1 MVKHYYIVICA
12 VALLLSVGFMAKPS
26 NDSNIKPIDTRNFD
40 TSVKPSE
47 DFYQYANGGWIS
59 KNPIPPD
66 QSRWGSFNEV
76 QERNFVILHDILEN
90 AAKNSGEEGSN
101 IQKVGDF
108 YFSGMDSAHIE
119 EAGAKPLE
127 AEFKRIDAIKDET
140 DLQAEIAHLH
150 TIEIGVPFA
159 FFIEQDAKNSTEEIA
174 QLFQSG
180 LGLPD
185 RDYYTKTDDKSKD
198 LRDKYVAHLVNT
210 FTLLG
215 DDPSTASANAKIV
228 MDMETRLANASM
240 TRVDMRDPEKIYHKM
255 SINDLGKLTQAFSWV
270 KYFNDI
276 GVKDP
281 GKINVG
287 QPDFMKEVSAMISD
301 VPLPNWKT
309 YLRWHLIG
317 EYGNYLSSGFV
328 NEDFNF
334 FGKTLTGQKELR
346 PRWKRIL
353 VTVDGDIGEALGQLY
368 VAKAFTPEAK
378 ARAVQLVANLRS
390 SLHNRIENLVWMS
403 ETTKKQA
410 LKKLDA
416 FTVKIGYP
424 DKWRDYSS
432 LKIDRGPYVLNVMR
446 AYEFEFKRNLNKIGK
461 PVDRTEWGMTPPTVN
476 AYYNPSMNEIVF
488 PAGILQ
494 PPFFYSD
501 ADEAVNYGGIGAVIG
516 HEMTHGF
523 DDEGRQFDA
532 EGNLK
537 DWWTSDDS
545 AKYTERTKL
554 VEEEFDG
561 FVAIDTLHVNG
572 KLTLGENLA
581 DLGGLTVAYAA
592 LEKELEGKSR
602 EKIDGFTP
610 EQRFF
615 LSFAQI
621 WRSNIRPENQR
632 MRLITDP
639 HSPGRFRCIGPISN
653 MVEFKQAFDI
663 PDDSPMMRSIGKR
676 VKIW

>member
-1 MVKHYYIVICA
+1 MVKHYYIITCA

-26 NDSNIKPIDTRNFD
+26 NDSSTKPIDTQNFD

-47 DFYQYANGGWIS
+47 DFYQYANGGWIA

-76 QERNFVILHDILEN
+76 QERNYVILHDILEN
-90 AAKNSGEEGSN
+90 AAKNSGEEGSIN
-101 IQKVGDF
+101 QKVGDF

-119 EAGAKPLE
+119 EAGAKPLDTE
-127 AEFKRIDAIKDET
+127 IQRINAIKDKN
-140 DLQAEIAHLH
+140 DLQSEIAHLH
-150 TIEIGVPFA
+150 TIEIGIPFA
-159 FFIEQDAKNSTEEIA
+159 FFIDQDAKNSTEEIA

-198 LRDKYVAHLVNT
+198 LRDKYVTHLVNT

-215 DDPSTASANAKIV
+215 DDASTASANAKIV

-255 SINDLGKLTQAFSWV
+255 SINDLGKLTQTFSWE

-281 GKINVG
+281 GKINVA
-287 QPDFMKEVSAMISD
+287 QPDFMKEISAMISD
-301 VPLPNWKT
+301 VPLSNWKT
-309 YLRWHLIG
+309 YLRWHLVH

-328 NEDFNF
+328 NEEFNF
-334 FGKTLTGQKELR
+334 FGKALTGQKELR

-353 VTVDGDIGEALGQLY
+353 ATVDGNIGEALGQLY

-390 SLHNRIENLVWMS
+390 SLHNRIENLAWMS
-403 ETTKKQA
+403 EATKKQA

-446 AYEFEFKRNLNKIGK
+446 TQEFEFKRNLNKIGK

-476 AYYNPSMNEIVF
+476 AYYNPLMNEIVF

-494 PPFFYSD
+494 PPFYYAD
-501 ADEAVNYGGIGAVIG
+501 ADDAVNYGGIGAVIG

-523 DDEGRQFDA
+523 DDQGRQFDA

-545 AKYTERTKL
+545 AKYTQRTKL

-592 LEKELEGKSR
+592 LEKELEGKSH

-621 WRSNIRPENQR
+621 WRANIRPEAQR
-632 MRLITDP
+632 MRIITDP

-653 MVEFKQAFDI
+653 MIEFKQAFDI
-663 PDDSPMMRSIGKR
+663 PDDSPMMRATAKR
-676 VKIW
+676 AKIW

>member
-1 MVKHYYIVICA
+1 MVKHYYIVSCA
-12 VALLLSVGFMAKPS
+12 IALLLSVGFMAKPS
-26 NDSNIKPIDTRNFD
+26 NDSNTKPIDTQNFD

-76 QERNFVILHDILEN
+76 QERNYVILHDILEN
-90 AAKNSGEEGSN
+90 AAKKSGEEGSN
-101 IQKVGDF
+101 LQKVGDF

-119 EAGAKPLE
+119 EAGAKPLD
-127 AEFKRIDAIKDET
+127 AEIQRINAIKDKN

-150 TIEIGVPFA
+150 TMAIGIPFA
-159 FFIEQDAKNSTEEIA
+159 FFIDQDAKNSTEEIA

-185 RDYYTKTDDKSKD
+185 RDYYTKTDEKSKD
-198 LRDKYVAHLVNT
+198 LRDKYVTHLVNT

-255 SINDLGKLTQAFSWV
+255 SINDLGKLTQAFSWG

-276 GVKDP
+276 GVNDP
-281 GKINVG
+281 GKINVA
-287 QPDFMKEVSAMISD
+287 QPDFMKEVSGMISD

-309 YLRWHLIG
+309 YLRWHLVH
-317 EYGNYLSSGFV
+317 EYGSYLSSGFV
-328 NEDFNF
+328 NEEFNF
-334 FGKTLTGQKELR
+334 FGKALTGQKELR

-353 VTVDGDIGEALGQLY
+353 ATVDGNIGEALGQLY

-390 SLHNRIENLVWMS
+390 SLHNRIENLAWMS
-403 ETTKKQA
+403 AVTKKQA

-416 FTVKIGYP
+416 FTVKIGYT

-446 AYEFEFKRNLNKIGK
+446 SQEFEFKRNLNKIGK

-494 PPFFYSD
+494 PPFFYAD

-621 WRSNIRPENQR
+621 WRSNIRPEAQR

-653 MVEFKQAFDI
+653 MIEFKQAFDI
-663 PDDSPMMRSIGKR
+663 PDGSPMMRSTDKR
-676 VKIW
+676 AKIW

>member
-1 MVKHYYIVICA
+1 MVKQYYIITCA

-26 NDSNIKPIDTRNFD
+26 NDSTTKPIDTQNFD

-47 DFYQYANGGWIS
+47 DFYQYVNGGWIS

-90 AAKNSGEEGSN
+90 AAKNSGETGSN

-127 AEFKRIDAIKDET
+127 AEFKRIDAIKDKT

-198 LRDKYVAHLVNT
+198 LREKYVTHLVNT

-228 MDMETRLANASM
+228 MDLETRLANASM

-255 SINDLGKLTQAFSWV
+255 SINDLAKLTQAFSWE

-317 EYGNYLSSGFV
+317 EYGNYLSSGFI

-353 VTVDGDIGEALGQLY
+353 VTVDGNIGEALGQLY

-390 SLHNRIENLVWMS
+390 SLHNRIENLAWMS

-446 AYEFEFKRNLNKIGK
+446 ASEFEFKRNLNKIGK

-494 PPFFYSD
+494 PPFFYAD

-545 AKYTERTKL
+545 AKYTQRTKL

-592 LEKELEGKSR
+592 LEKELKGKSH

-615 LSFAQI
+615 LAFAQI
-621 WRSNIRPENQR
+621 WRANIRPEAQR

-653 MVEFKQAFDI
+653 MIEFKQAFDI
-663 PDDSPMMRSIGKR
+663 PDGSPMMRSADKR
-676 VKIW
+676 AKIW

>member
-1 MVKHYYIVICA
+1 MVKHYYIVTSA

-26 NDSNIKPIDTRNFD
+26 NDGNTKPIDTQNFD

-76 QERNFVILHDILEN
+76 QERNYVILHDILET

-119 EAGAKPLE
+119 DAGAKPLE
-127 AEFKRIDAIKDET
+127 LEFKRIDAIKDKT

-180 LGLPD
+180 LALPD

-198 LRDKYVAHLVNT
+198 LRDKYVTHLVNT

-255 SINDLGKLTQAFSWV
+255 SINDLAKLTQAFSWE

-317 EYGNYLSSGFV
+317 EYGNYLSSRFV

-390 SLHNRIENLVWMS
+390 SLHNRIENLAWMS

-446 AYEFEFKRNLNKIGK
+446 ASEFEFKRNLNKIGK

-494 PPFFYSD
+494 PPFFYAD

-545 AKYTERTKL
+545 AKYTQRTKL

-592 LEKELEGKSR
+592 LEKELEGKSH

-615 LSFAQI
+615 LAFAQI
-621 WRSNIRPENQR
+621 WRANIRPEAQR

-653 MVEFKQAFDI
+653 MIEFKQAFDI
-663 PDDSPMMRSIGKR
+663 PDGSPMMRSADKR
-676 VKIW
+676 AKIW